1 MKKLIFSFLFLF
13 SLHFAHSQ
21 DITERLEAAYRLFE
35 NDPQLK
41 SALASLYVIDAK
53 TGKPVFD
60 RNSTIGLA
68 PASTQKI
75 ITAATAYELLGK
87 DFRYNTQLGYYGTLR
102 NGSLDG
108 SIVIRGSGD
117 PTLGS
122 WRWKQTKEDL
132 VARRMTEAILKA
144 GISSYQSLVSHETG
158 WESESIPGGW
168 VWDDIGNYYGA
179 GAQILNWRENQ
190 YDLLL
195 KSEEDTGSLVTITG
209 TVPAL
214 YDFNI
219 ISRVIAAPKG
229 TGDNAYI
236 YFPQTSSAAV
246 VRGTIPVSEKRFV
259 ISGAIP
265 SSRHQ
270 FLKTLAD
277 SLSKKGIRNQTDYQ
291 VVDRFNSNKSAD
303 EWRIIHTET
312 SPPLD
317 SISYWFLRR
326 SINLYGEALAKTLA
340 EKSAKTASAS
350 NGSNAIR
357 DFWSKKGIGIDR
369 SELNMHDGS
378 GLSPH
383 NRTTTHAQVLVLQYA
398 RQQTW
403 FDGYYHG
410 FPEFN
415 GMKMKSGTISGAKG
429 FCGYHVS
436 KNGGSYIFSFLVN
449 NYNGSASALVQ
460 KMYRVLDVLK

>member
-1 MKKLIFSFLFLF
+1 MKKLISCFLFILF
-13 SLHFAHSQ
+13 ITTANGQ
-21 DITERLEAAYRLFE
+21 DAAARLEAAYKIFE

-53 TGKPVFD
+53 TGKIVFD
-60 RNSTIGLA
+60 RNSRIGLA

-75 ITAATAYELLGK
+75 ITSAAAYELLGK
-87 DFRYNTQLGYYGTLR
+87 DFRYQTVLGYYGELEQG
-102 NGSLDG
+102 NLAG

-122 WRWKQTKEDL
+122 WRWKQTREEA
-132 VARRMTEAILKA
+132 VIQRMVHSINAASIRT
-144 GISSYQSLVSHETG
+144 YQNLVSQETG

-179 GAQILNWRENQ
+179 GAGIINWRENQ

-195 KSEEDTGSLVTITG
+195 KSGADTGSVVSITG

-219 ISRVIAAPKG
+219 VSRLVAAPRG

-236 YFPQTSSAAV
+236 YFPQSSSTQV
-246 VRGTIPVSEKRFV
+246 VRGTIPVSESRFV
-259 ISGAIP
+259 ISGAMP
-265 SSRHQ
+265 SARHQ
-270 FLKTLAD
+270 FMRTFTD
-277 SLSKKGIRNQTDYQ
+277 SLSRTGISGSNSYA
-291 VVDRFNSNKSAD
+291 VVDRFNDNQPNRK
-303 EWRIIHTET
+303 WKVIHTET

-326 SINLYGEALAKTLA
+326 SINLYGEALAKTMAERSSKLA
-340 EKSAKTASAS
+340 STD
-350 NGSNAIR
+350 NGSGIIR
-357 DFWSKKGIGIDR
+357 DLWTKKNIGIDR
-369 SELNMHDGS
+369 SELNLHDGS
-378 GLSPH
+378 GLSPL
-383 NRTTTHAQVLVLQYA
+383 NRTTTHAQVMILQYA
-398 RQQTW
+398 RSQDW
-403 FDGYYHG
+403 FDGYFHG
-410 FPEFN
+410 FPEYN
-415 GMKMKSGTISGAKG
+415 GMKMKSGTISGVKG

-436 KNGGSYIFSFLVN
+436 RNGSSYIFSFLVN
-449 NYNGSASALVQ
+449 NYNGSASSLVQ